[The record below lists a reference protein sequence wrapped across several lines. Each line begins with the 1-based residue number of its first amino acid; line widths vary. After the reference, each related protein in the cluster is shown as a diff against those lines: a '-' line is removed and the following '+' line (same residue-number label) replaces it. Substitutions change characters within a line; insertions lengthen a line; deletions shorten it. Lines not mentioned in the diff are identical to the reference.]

1 MMIKVL
7 INGLFQ
13 NRISKRY
20 SKILLGSF
28 QARNAR
34 FFFLGSGTLSSF
46 EEKTRNIFLSTFIQ
60 NDQTSVS
67 FHIFFH
73 PHKKFL
79 SQFEKLQNFLS
90 DFHFGGERFRRKLL
104 LLKVCTISRVNTVMS
119 DRLALEVNKI

>member
-1 MMIKVL
+1 MIKVL

-67 FHIFFH
+67 FHIFLPSQEIFVSVWKA
-73 PHKKFL
+73 PEFFCQIFILVEKDLGGNFYYWKFV
-79 SQFEKLQNFLS
+79 
-90 DFHFGGERFRRKLL
+90 RFQG
-104 LLKVCTISRVNTVMS
+104 
-119 DRLALEVNKI
+119 